1 MPKYRYADPIMVQQ
15 GHLKMPRSPQ
25 YAVPVPVRG
34 RGGIRGWLGKVMR
47 PLVERRAA
55 RQGQRQ
61 RRRPLAE
68 GPTHNPFQP
77 AEPQDVVATAQTARI
92 AAAIMDADKRK
103 LHQRDLVAKRQ
114 MLAEAQAAKRGIN
127 GAALGRLLKTR
138 PMQKPIGGKVMQ
150 DQQRANDARR
160 EAKRRQKQALQA
172 LRASKRAERR
182 LRQEV
187 KKKQRE
193 AKRAERRSR

>member
-1 MPKYRYADPIMVQQ
+1 MPEYKYADPIMAQQ
-15 GHLKMPRSPQ
+15 GHLKTPRSPQ
-25 YAVPVPVRG
+25 YAVPVRG

-47 PLVERRAA
+47 PLVERRGA
-55 RQGQRQ
+55 RRFN
-61 RRRPLAE
+61 RRRRQPLAE
-68 GPTHNPFQP
+68 ASVHNPFSP
-77 AEPQDVVATAQTARI
+77 AYPQDVEATAQTARI

-127 GAALGRLLKTR
+127 GATAGRCLKTR
-138 PMQKPIGGKVMQ
+138 PMQKPIGGKAMQ
-150 DQQRANDARR
+150 DQQRATDARR
-160 EAKRRQKQALQA
+160 EAKRRQKQAQQA

-182 LRQEV
+182 LRQDA

-193 AKRAERRSR
+193 AKRAQRRR